1 MKKKIINFKKIVYY
15 ILLLAINISA
25 FLLIGIAFLNG
36 PPILEQSELANRS
49 IIYKVS
55 PFARF
60 GLYAIIVSLVFSVSA
75 YVLSFLFKKSIN
87 MQNHTLRRVLFAEF
101 LFFMLS
107 SLIIYLYIYMI
118 HQLERNVV
126 NMIMVQGSMIR
137 WWGGLIRQT
146 HLLSICGGSVLTVM
160 HSIIR

>member
-118 HQLERNVV
+118 H
-126 NMIMVQGSMIR
+126 
-137 WWGGLIRQT
+137 
-146 HLLSICGGSVLTVM
+146 
-160 HSIIR
+160 